1 MLIKIKNY
9 PDHNW
14 IWVAIWEMSER
25 EIRIVVTVNK
35 EEMCRLGE
43 QEVFYI
49 YSANNDIE
57 EEIMELKKRGRSLVR
72 KIRRKFPD
80 SNVRSRL
87 KY

>member
-43 QEVFYI
+43 Q
-49 YSANNDIE
+49 
-57 EEIMELKKRGRSLVR
+57 
-72 KIRRKFPD
+72 
-80 SNVRSRL
+80 
-87 KY
+87 